1 MTVCRP
7 FPDPTRGEGRG
18 LSRRAALGTIAG
30 GAAALTGCGRD
41 DGVTRLQFWAMGNE
55 ATNVPQLMPRFQAL
69 NPGIEVEVQALP
81 WSAAHQKL
89 LTAYAG
95 SSLPDVSQVGN
106 TWVAELTAIGALS
119 PTPDFAADLLTD
131 QFSAVLETN
140 RIGGR
145 SMATPWYV
153 DTRLIYYRTDLLAR
167 AGFDALPK
175 TWAEWKRAMH
185 AVKRVSGPGNF
196 AILMP
201 VNEFEQLLTF
211 GLQGEDPLLRD
222 KDTRGNFASPSFLA
236 ALAFYKSLFDEG
248 LAPLVSATQI
258 SNVWTEFARGYF
270 SFYFSGPWTIGDMKS
285 RLPPEIQPHWSTGGV
300 PGPMGAGA
308 SAPGGSSLAV
318 FSSSPHQ
325 QAAWKLVRFLS
336 EPAVQAEFNVI
347 TGDLPARRS
356 AWAAPRVAAD
366 PYVTAFNGQLARA
379 KAVPKVPEWE
389 RIVTEMQI
397 VAERMLRGE
406 YTVAAAGAEINRRAD
421 RLLEK
426 RRWMIEQGRA
436 A

>member
-1 MTVCRP
+1 MI
-7 FPDPTRGEGRG
+7 D
-18 LSRRAALGTIAG
+18 RRAALGLMAG
-30 GAAALTGCGRD
+30 AGASLAGCGRN
-41 DGVTRLQFWAMGNE
+41 DGTTRLSFWAMGNE
-55 ATNVPQLMPRFQAL
+55 ATNVPQILPAFEAAH
-69 NPGIEVEVQALP
+69 PDIKVVVQPLP
-81 WSAAHQKL
+81 WTAAHQKL

-95 SSLPDVSQVGN
+95 ASLPDVSQIGN
-106 TWVAELTAIGALS
+106 TWVAELAAIGALS
-119 PTPDFAADLLTD
+119 ATPAFADDLLQD
-131 QFSAVLETN
+131 QFPAVLETN

-145 SMATPWYV
+145 AMATPWYV
-153 DTRLIYYRTDLLAR
+153 DTRLIYLRTDLLAR
-167 AGFDALPK
+167 AGFDAMPV

-185 AVKRVSGPGNF
+185 AVKRVAGEGNF
-196 AILMP
+196 AILLP

-211 GLQGEDPLLRD
+211 GLQGDQPLLRD
-222 KDTRGNFASPSFLA
+222 RDTRGNFSSESFQA

-248 LAPLVSATQI
+248 LAPLASAAQI

-285 RLPPEIQPHWSTGGV
+285 RLPAEIQPHWTTAGV
-300 PGPMGAGA
+300 PGPTGPGA

-318 FSSSPHQ
+318 FRSSPHQ
-325 QAAWKLVRFLS
+325 EAAWKLVRYLS
-336 EPAVQAEFNVI
+336 DPAVQARFNVI
-347 TGDLPARRS
+347 TGDLPARPS
-356 AWAAPRVAAD
+356 AWAAPKVASD

-379 KAVPKVPEWE
+379 RAVPKVPEWE

-397 VAERMLRGE
+397 VAERMVRGE
-406 YTVAAAGAEINRRAD
+406 FTVQQAGAEIDRRAD

>member
-1 MTVCRP
+1 MI
-7 FPDPTRGEGRG
+7 D
-18 LSRRAALGTIAG
+18 RRAALGLMAG
-30 GAAALTGCGRD
+30 AGASLAGCGRT
-41 DGVTRLQFWAMGNE
+41 DGLTHLRFWAMGNE
-55 ATNVPQLMPRFQAL
+55 ATNVPQILPAFEAA
-69 NPGIEVEVQALP
+69 NPGIKVIVQPLP
-81 WSAAHQKL
+81 WTAAHQKL

-95 SSLPDVSQVGN
+95 ASLPDVSQIGN
-106 TWVAELTAIGALS
+106 TWVAELAAIGALS
-119 PTPDFAADLLTD
+119 PTPAFADDLLQD
-131 QFSAVLETN
+131 QFPAVLETN
-140 RIGGR
+140 RIAGR
-145 SMATPWYV
+145 AVATPWYV

-167 AGFDALPK
+167 AGFDAMPE

-185 AVKRVSGPGNF
+185 AIKRAAGGGNY
-196 AILMP
+196 AILLP

-211 GLQGEDPLLRD
+211 GLQGDEPLLRD
-222 KDTRGNFASPSFLA
+222 RDTRGNFSSPSFQA

-248 LAPLVSATQI
+248 LAPVASSTQI

-285 RLPPEIQPHWSTGGV
+285 RLPAEVQPHWSTAGV
-300 PGPMGAGA
+300 PGPTGPGA

-318 FSSSPHQ
+318 FRSSPHQ
-325 QAAWKLVRFLS
+325 EAAWKLVRYLS
-336 EPAVQAEFNVI
+336 DPAVQARFNVI
-347 TGDLPARRS
+347 TGDLPARPS
-356 AWAAPRVAAD
+356 AWAAPKVASD
-366 PYVTAFNGQLARA
+366 PYVAAFNGQLARA

-397 VAERMLRGE
+397 VAERMVRGE
-406 YTVAAAGAEINRRAD
+406 FTVQQAGAEIDRRAD

>member
-1 MTVCRP
+1 MI
-7 FPDPTRGEGRG
+7 D
-18 LSRRAALGTIAG
+18 RRAALGLMAG
-30 GAAALTGCGRD
+30 ASLAGCGRA
-41 DGVTRLQFWAMGNE
+41 DGITRLSFWAMGNE
-55 ATNVPQLMPRFQAL
+55 ATHAPQILTAFEAA
-69 NPGIEVEVQALP
+69 NPGVKVVVQPLP

-95 SSLPDVSQVGN
+95 ASLPDVSQIGN
-106 TWVAELTAIGALS
+106 TWVAELAAIGALS
-119 PTPDFAADLLTD
+119 PTPAFADDLLQD
-131 QFSAVLETN
+131 QFPAVLETN

-145 SMATPWYV
+145 AMATPWYV
-153 DTRLIYYRTDLLAR
+153 DTRLIYLRTDLLAR
-167 AGFDALPK
+167 AGFDAMPV

-185 AVKRVSGPGNF
+185 AVKRVAGDGNF
-196 AILMP
+196 AILLP

-211 GLQGEDPLLRD
+211 GLQGDQPLLRD
-222 KDTRGNFASPSFLA
+222 RDTRGNFSSESFQA

-248 LAPLVSATQI
+248 LAPLASAAQI

-285 RLPPEIQPHWSTGGV
+285 RLPAEIQPHWTTAGV
-300 PGPMGAGA
+300 PGPTGPGA

-318 FSSSPHQ
+318 FRSSPHQ
-325 QAAWKLVRFLS
+325 DAAWKLVRYLS
-336 EPAVQAEFNVI
+336 DPAVQARFNVI
-347 TGDLPARRS
+347 TGDLPARPS
-356 AWAAPRVAAD
+356 AWAAPKVASD

-397 VAERMLRGE
+397 VAERMVRGE
-406 YTVAAAGAEINRRAD
+406 FTVQQAGAEIDRRAD

-426 RRWMIEQGRA
+426 RRWMIGQGRA
-436 A
+436 S